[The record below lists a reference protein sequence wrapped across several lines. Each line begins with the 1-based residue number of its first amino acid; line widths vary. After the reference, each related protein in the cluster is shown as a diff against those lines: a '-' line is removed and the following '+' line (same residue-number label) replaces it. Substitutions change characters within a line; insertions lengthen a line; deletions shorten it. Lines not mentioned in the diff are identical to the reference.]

1 MRGYVVIRVNFKSAN
16 PPKFL
21 NNYFVCSVLIFI
33 SFNTIA
39 SIPTYVPDIFGQLA
53 STNSTVLSNSSG
65 QLEDFKNAASQGFIS
80 PLLLVPIEAVGDDV
94 YFAWSSNKT
103 GNFEVFF
110 TRSTDNGKTIENAT
124 NLSNSIDAAS
134 EDVSLETE
142 GDNVYVSWWENYEN
156 ASRIPVYIASNDNGR
171 SFGEKVILSDSIK

>member
-1 MRGYVVIRVNFKSAN
+1 MRGHVAIIVNFKSFN
-16 PPKFL
+16 PQKIL
-21 NNYFVCSVLIFI
+21 NNYLICSVLILI

-39 SIPTYVPDIFGQLA
+39 SIPKYVPDTFGQL
-53 STNSTVLSNSSG
+53 SPTNSTALSNSSG
-65 QLEDFKNAASQGFIS
+65 QFLDFKIAASQGFIS
-80 PLLLVPIEAVGDDV
+80 PLLLVPIESVGDDV

-124 NLSNSIDAAS
+124 NLSNSINAVS
-134 EDVSLETE
+134 EDVSLEAE

>member
-1 MRGYVVIRVNFKSAN
+1 VNFKLAN
-16 PPKFL
+16 PQKFL
-21 NNYFVCSVLIFI
+21 NNYLICSILILI

-39 SIPTYVPDIFGQLA
+39 SIPKYVPDIFGQLS
-53 STNSTVLSNSSG
+53 STNSTALSNSSG
-65 QLEDFKNAASQGFIS
+65 QASQGFIS
-80 PLLLVPIEAVGDDV
+80 PLLLVPIDAVGDDV

-124 NLSNSIDAAS
+124 NLSNSINAVS
-134 EDVSLETE
+134 EDVSLEAE

-171 SFGEKVILSDSIK
+171 SFGEKVILGDSIK

>member
-1 MRGYVVIRVNFKSAN
+1 MVIRVNFKSAN

-21 NNYFVCSVLIFI
+21 NNYLICSVLILI

-39 SIPTYVPDIFGQLA
+39 SIPTYVLDTFGQLA

-65 QLEDFKNAASQGFIS
+65 QLADFKIAASQEFLS
-80 PLLLVPIEAVGDDV
+80 PLLLVPIDAVGDDV

-124 NLSNSIDAAS
+124 NLSNSIDAES

-156 ASRIPVYIASNDNGR
+156 ASRIPVYVASNDNGR

>member
-1 MRGYVVIRVNFKSAN
+1 MNFKLAN
-16 PPKFL
+16 PQKFL
-21 NNYFVCSVLIFI
+21 NNYLICSILILI

-39 SIPTYVPDIFGQLA
+39 SIPDTFGQLS
-53 STNSTVLSNSSG
+53 STNSTALSNSSG
-65 QLEDFKNAASQGFIS
+65 QFLDFKIAASQGFIS
-80 PLLLVPIEAVGDDV
+80 PLLLVPIDAVGDDV

-124 NLSNSIDAAS
+124 NLSNSINVVS
-134 EDVSLETE
+134 EDVSLEAE

>member
-1 MRGYVVIRVNFKSAN
+1 MRGHVAIKVNFKSAN
-16 PPKFL
+16 PQKFL
-21 NNYFVCSVLIFI
+21 NNYLICSILILI
-33 SFNTIA
+33 SFNIIA
-39 SIPTYVPDIFGQLA
+39 SIPKYVPDAFGQLSSA
-53 STNSTVLSNSSG
+53 NSTAMSNSSG
-65 QLEDFKNAASQGFIS
+65 QFLDFKIAASQGFIS
-80 PLLLVPIEAVGDDV
+80 PLLLVPIDAVGDDV

-124 NLSNSIDAAS
+124 NLSNSINAVS
-134 EDVSLETE
+134 EDVSLEAE

-171 SFGEKVILSDSIK
+171 SFGEKVILGDSIK

>member
-1 MRGYVVIRVNFKSAN
+1 MRGHVAIIVNFKSFN
-16 PPKFL
+16 PQKIL
-21 NNYFVCSVLIFI
+21 NNYLICSVLILI

-39 SIPTYVPDIFGQLA
+39 SIPKYVPDTFGQLLP
-53 STNSTVLSNSSG
+53 TNSTALSNSSG
-65 QLEDFKNAASQGFIS
+65 QFLDFKIAASQGFIS
-80 PLLLVPIEAVGDDV
+80 PLLLVPIVAVGDDV

-110 TRSTDNGKTIENAT
+110 TRSTDKGKTIENAT
-124 NLSNSIDAAS
+124 NLSNSINAVS
-134 EDVSLETE
+134 EDVSLEAE

>member
-1 MRGYVVIRVNFKSAN
+1 MVIRVNFKSAN

-21 NNYFVCSVLIFI
+21 NNYLICSVLILI
-33 SFNTIA
+33 SFNTIT
-39 SIPTYVPDIFGQLA
+39 SIPTYVPDTFGQLA

-65 QLEDFKNAASQGFIS
+65 QLADFKIAASQEFLS
-80 PLLLVPIEAVGDDV
+80 PLLLVPIDAVGDDV

-156 ASRIPVYIASNDNGR
+156 ASRIPVYVASNDNGR

>member
-1 MRGYVVIRVNFKSAN
+1 MVIRVNFKSAN

-21 NNYFVCSVLIFI
+21 NNYLICSVLILI
-33 SFNTIA
+33 SFNTIT
-39 SIPTYVPDIFGQLA
+39 SIPTYVPDTFGQLA

-65 QLEDFKNAASQGFIS
+65 QLADFKIAESQEFLS
-80 PLLLVPIEAVGDDV
+80 PLLLVPIDAVGDDV

-156 ASRIPVYIASNDNGR
+156 ASRIPVYVASNDNGR